1 MPEAGGGVGAL
12 NAVVSESDRRLLS
25 STAPGRT
32 LESGGQK
39 APDNR
44 KELTMRQR
52 IRATGLAICAVL
64 AFGLVSCSDDDT
76 DTSISDEVQ
85 ELMDEYTQA
94 WNDNDGDAF
103 LSLVTDDFRMV
114 SSATET
120 NAAQQASIIEQRW
133 NWTVEEVGEGVMT
146 GDGPYYVAVVDRLES
161 ETAETLNGV
170 STVTVVDDGG
180 MLKVS
185 EHVYTGDL

>member
-1 MPEAGGGVGAL
+1 
-12 NAVVSESDRRLLS
+12 
-25 STAPGRT
+25 
-32 LESGGQK
+32 
-39 APDNR
+39 
-44 KELTMRQR
+44 MRQR

-76 DTSISDEVQ
+76 DTGISDEVQ
-85 ELMDEYTQA
+85 ELMYEYTQA

-114 SSATET
+114 TSAAET

-133 NWTVEEVGEGVMT
+133 SWTVEEVGEGVMT

-161 ETAETLNGV
+161 ETAETLTGV

-180 MLKVS
+180 TLKVS